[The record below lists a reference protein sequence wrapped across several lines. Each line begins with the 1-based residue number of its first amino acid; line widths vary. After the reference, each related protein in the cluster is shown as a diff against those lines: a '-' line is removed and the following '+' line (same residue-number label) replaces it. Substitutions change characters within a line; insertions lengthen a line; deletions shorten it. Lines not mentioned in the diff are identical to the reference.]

1 MSTSPPRTSLM
12 VVAAVAA
19 VLGMGTGAYYFTRA
33 PETTRFAAVDRA
45 AAVPA
50 RPGDAMPAII
60 LPDVDG
66 TPVDFTRFA
75 GRPLLINVWASWC
88 GPCVEEM
95 PMLATFAA
103 AQPADGVQVVGLA
116 IDTPDGVRDFLDRVP
131 VTYPIVIEQ
140 PAQDDASVRL
150 GNAQGLLPYTVLVGA
165 DGKIVKQKLGP
176 FADGELERWVGS
188 TDQRSVPT
196 VAAPATTR

>member
-1 MSTSPPRTSLM
+1 MSTPPPRTSLM

-33 PETTRFAAVDRA
+33 PQTTRFAAVDRP

-66 TPVDFTRFA
+66 TPVDFARFA

-95 PMLATFAA
+95 PMLAAFAA
-103 AQPADGVQVVGLA
+103 AQPSDGVQVVGLA
-116 IDTPDGVRDFLDRVP
+116 IDTPEGVRDFLDRVP
-131 VTYPIVIEQ
+131 VKYPIVIEQ
-140 PAQDDASVRL
+140 PAPDDASVRL

-176 FADGELERWVGS
+176 FADGEVERWVVS

-196 VAAPATTR
+196 VGAPATTQ

>member
-66 TPVDFTRFA
+66 TPVDFARFA

-95 PMLATFAA
+95 PMLAAFAA

-176 FADGELERWVGS
+176 FADGEVERWVGS

>member
-1 MSTSPPRTSLM
+1 M
-12 VVAAVAA
+12 VAA

-33 PETTRFAAVDRA
+33 PETTRFAAVDRP

-50 RPGDAMPAII
+50 SPGDAMPAII

-66 TPVDFTRFA
+66 TPVDFAGFA

-140 PAQDDASVRL
+140 PAPDDASVRL

-176 FADGELERWVGS
+176 FADGEIERWVGS

-196 VAAPATTR
+196 AGAPATTR

>member
-1 MSTSPPRTSLM
+1 MSTPPPRTAWM
-12 VVAAVAA
+12 VGVVALAA
-19 VLGMGTGAYYFTRA
+19 VLGLGTGMYYVATT
-33 PETTRFAAVDRA
+33 PQETRFPAVDRP

-50 RPGDAMPAII
+50 KPGDAMPAIT

-66 TPVDFTRFA
+66 TPVDFAGFG

-95 PMLATFAA
+95 PMLAAFSA

-131 VTYPIVIEQ
+131 VKYPIVIEQ
-140 PAQDDASVRL
+140 PAPDDASVLL
-150 GNAQGLLPYTVLVGA
+150 GNGQGLLPYTVLVGA
-165 DGKIVKQKLGP
+165 DGKIIKQKLGP
-176 FADGELERWVGS
+176 FAPGEIERWVGS
-188 TDQRSVPT
+188 TDQRSAPT
-196 VAAPATTR
+196 D

>member
-33 PETTRFAAVDRA
+33 PETTRFAAVDRP

-66 TPVDFTRFA
+66 TPVDFAGFA

-116 IDTPDGVRDFLDRVP
+116 IDTPNGVRDFLDRVP

-140 PAQDDASVRL
+140 PAPDDASVRL

-176 FADGELERWVGS
+176 FADGEVERWVGS

>member
-33 PETTRFAAVDRA
+33 PETTRFAAVDRP

-66 TPVDFTRFA
+66 TPVDFAGFA

-95 PMLATFAA
+95 PMLAAFAA
-103 AQPADGVQVVGLA
+103 AQPSDGVQVVGLA
-116 IDTPDGVRDFLDRVP
+116 IDTPEGVRDFLDRVP

-140 PAQDDASVRL
+140 PAPDDASVRL

-176 FADGELERWVGS
+176 FADGEVERWVGS

>member
-1 MSTSPPRTSLM
+1 MSAPPPRTSLM
-12 VVAAVAA
+12 VVAALAA
-19 VLGMGTGAYYFTRA
+19 ALGLGTGVYYVGRA
-33 PETTRFAAVDRA
+33 PQEPSFAAVDRP

-50 RPGDAMPAII
+50 RPGDPMPAIT

-66 TPVDFTRFA
+66 TPVDFASFG

-88 GPCVEEM
+88 GPCVKEM
-95 PMLATFAA
+95 PMLAAFAA

-131 VTYPIVIEQ
+131 VKYPIVIEQ
-140 PAQDDASVRL
+140 PAPDDASVRL

-165 DGKIVKQKLGP
+165 DGRIVRQKLGP
-176 FADGELERWVGS
+176 FAEGEVERWVDS
-188 TDQRSVPT
+188 TDQRSAPT
-196 VAAPATTR
+196 AGAPTR

>member
-1 MSTSPPRTSLM
+1 MSTTPPRTSLM
-12 VVAAVAA
+12 VVAALAA
-19 VLGMGTGAYYFTRA
+19 ALGLGTGVYYVART
-33 PETTRFAAVDRA
+33 PQETRFPAVERPA
-45 AAVPA
+45 AAPA
-50 RPGDAMPAII
+50 QPGDAMPAIT

-66 TPVDFTRFA
+66 TPLDFARFG

-95 PMLATFAA
+95 PMLAAFAA

-140 PAQDDASVRL
+140 PAPDDASVRL

-176 FADGELERWVGS
+176 FADGEIERWVGS

-196 VAAPATTR
+196 AGAPATTR

>member
-33 PETTRFAAVDRA
+33 PETTRFAAVDRP

-66 TPVDFTRFA
+66 TPVDFAGFA

-116 IDTPDGVRDFLDRVP
+116 IDTQDGVRDFLDRVP

-140 PAQDDASVRL
+140 PAPDDASVRL

-176 FADGELERWVGS
+176 FADGEVERWVGS

-196 VAAPATTR
+196 AGAPATTR

>member
-33 PETTRFAAVDRA
+33 PETTRFAAVDRP

-50 RPGDAMPAII
+50 RPGDTMPAII

-66 TPVDFTRFA
+66 TPVDFAGFA

-140 PAQDDASVRL
+140 PAPDDASVRL

-176 FADGELERWVGS
+176 FPDGEVERWVGS

-196 VAAPATTR
+196 AGAPATTR

>member
-1 MSTSPPRTSLM
+1 MSTPPPRTSLM

-33 PETTRFAAVDRA
+33 PQTTRFAAVDRP

-66 TPVDFTRFA
+66 TPVDFARFA

-95 PMLATFAA
+95 PMLAAFAA
-103 AQPADGVQVVGLA
+103 AQPSDGVQVVGLA
-116 IDTPDGVRDFLDRVP
+116 IDTPEGVRDFLDRVP
-131 VTYPIVIEQ
+131 VKYPIVIEQ
-140 PAQDDASVRL
+140 PAPDDASVRL

-176 FADGELERWVGS
+176 FADGEVERWVVN

-196 VAAPATTR
+196 VGAPATTQ

>member
-1 MSTSPPRTSLM
+1 M
-12 VVAAVAA
+12 VVAALAA
-19 VLGMGTGAYYFTRA
+19 ALGLGTGVYYVART
-33 PETTRFAAVDRA
+33 PQETGFPAVGRPA
-45 AAVPA
+45 AAPA
-50 RPGDAMPAII
+50 QPGDAMPAIT

-66 TPVDFTRFA
+66 TPVDFARFG

-95 PMLATFAA
+95 PMLAAFAA

-140 PAQDDASVRL
+140 PAPDDASVRL

-165 DGKIVKQKLGP
+165 DGNIVKQKLGP
-176 FADGELERWVGS
+176 FADGEIEQWVGS
-188 TDQRSVPT
+188 QAKNR
-196 VAAPATTR
+196 RR